1 MTRAQRPNPLKLVSE
16 RSSIEAPEIER
27 LRLESVLH
35 DAVTGL
41 TLHPFADLKGERVAN
56 LGVVYIQLGRFAGV
70 ESLYGWELYDR
81 ILRVTAASLREDIT
95 ASPLAPGLLAMS
107 FNGSDG
113 VFLLFDVARRAP
125 GRHGVTLEAEAA
137 RLRQGV
143 GRRLKQALGRSAV
156 DLMHIHATALVVPDD
171 PRVRP
176 SRQVMRALA
185 EAARL
190 ADARESGEKKS
201 FVERLK
207 ALLSAKRLR
216 AVFQPIV
223 GVTSGEVLGYEALIR
238 GPAGHE
244 LEMPD
249 ELFAVAREGDLLLEL
264 ESLCVETVFSSL
276 PRAARKKRLFV
287 NASARLLT
295 HSVFLDDRNLAE
307 MGRVHGDIV
316 LELSEKEVV
325 FNYPAFR
332 EVVGRL
338 RAAGFGFAID
348 DAGSGYS
355 GLESIAQLR
364 PEYVKVAHTLVAGL
378 DEDRIKREIVGSLA
392 TLGERIDAELIAEG
406 IETRGE
412 LESLR
417 GLGVPWGQGF
427 LLGRPAARPVVTR
440 PGARGAR
447 EDVC

>member
-1 MTRAQRPNPLKLVSE
+1 MRPTKKRRAEPLRLVAE
-16 RSSIEAPEIER
+16 RTPVEVPEIER
-27 LRLESVLH
+27 LRLESLLH
-35 DAVTGL
+35 DSVTGL

-56 LGVVYIQLGRFAGV
+56 MGVVYIQLGRFAGV

-81 ILRVTAASLREDIT
+81 ILRVTTASLREDV
-95 ASPLAPGLLAMS
+95 ASSPLAPGLLAMS

-125 GRHGVTLEAEAA
+125 GRQSVTLEAEAA
-137 RLRQGV
+137 RLRLGIT
-143 GRRLKQALGRSAV
+143 RRLKQALGRSSV

-171 PRVRP
+171 PRVRL

-190 ADARESGEKKS
+190 ADARESGEKKG

-207 ALLSAKRLR
+207 ALLSSKKLR

-223 GVTSGEVLGYEALIR
+223 GVSNGEVLGYEALIR
-238 GPAGHE
+238 GPVGHE

-264 ESLCVETVFSSL
+264 ESLCLETVFSSL
-276 PRAARKKRLFV
+276 PLAARKSRLFV

-295 HSVFLDDRNLAE
+295 HTVFLDDRNLAE
-307 MGRVHGDIV
+307 MQRMHGDVV

-355 GLESIAQLR
+355 GLESIVQLR
-364 PEYVKVAHTLVAGL
+364 PEYVKVAHTLVSGL
-378 DEDRIKREIVGSLA
+378 DGDRIKREIVGSLA
-392 TLGERIDAELIAEG
+392 ALGQRIDAELIAEG
-406 IETRGE
+406 IETRRE
-412 LESLR
+412 LDSLR
-417 GLGVPWGQGF
+417 ELGVAWGQGF

-440 PGARGAR
+440 GGA
-447 EDVC
+447 

>member
-1 MTRAQRPNPLKLVSE
+1 MTKGPRADSLKLVAE
-16 RSSIEAPEIER
+16 RSPVDVPEIER
-27 LRLESVLH
+27 LRLESLLH
-35 DAVTGL
+35 DAITGL
-41 TLHPFADLKGERVAN
+41 TLHPFADLKGARVAN

-125 GRHGVTLEAEAA
+125 GRRGVTLEAEAA

-176 SRQVMRALA
+176 SRQVMPA
-185 EAARL
+185 L

-207 ALLSAKRLR
+207 ALLSARKLR

-223 GVTSGEVLGYEALIR
+223 GVSSGEVLGYEALIR

-264 ESLCVETVFSSL
+264 ENLCVETVFSSL

-287 NASARLLT
+287 NASAWLLT
-295 HSVFLDDRNLAE
+295 HSVFLDDRNLAQ
-307 MGRVHGDIV
+307 MGRVHEDIV

-338 RAAGFGFAID
+338 RASGFGFAID

-392 TLGERIDAELIAEG
+392 ALGERIDAELIAEG

-440 PGARGAR
+440 PGARGAPG
-447 EDVC
+447 DVC

>member
-1 MTRAQRPNPLKLVSE
+1 V
-16 RSSIEAPEIER
+16 PEIER
-27 LRLESVLH
+27 LRLESLLN
-35 DAVTGL
+35 DAITGL

-56 LGVVYIQLGRFAGV
+56 LGVVYVQLGRFAGV

-81 ILRVTAASLREDIT
+81 ILRVTAASLREDV
-95 ASPLAPGLLAMS
+95 ALSPLAPGLLTMS

-113 VFLLFDVARRAP
+113 VFVLFDLARRAP
-125 GRHGVTLEAEAA
+125 GRRGITLEAEAA

-156 DLMHIHATALVVPDD
+156 DLMYIHATALVIPDD

-185 EAARL
+185 EATRL
-190 ADARESGEKKS
+190 ADTRETGEKKAL
-201 FVERLK
+201 VERLK
-207 ALLSAKRLR
+207 ALLSARKLR

-223 GVTSGEVLGYEALIR
+223 GVESGEVLGYEALIR

-249 ELFAVAREGDLLLEL
+249 ELFAVAREGDLVLEL
-264 ESLCVETVFSSL
+264 ESLCIETVFSSL
-276 PRAARKKRLFV
+276 PRAARGKRLFV

-307 MGRVHGDIV
+307 MGRAHADVV

-332 EVVGRL
+332 DVVGRL

-355 GLESIAQLR
+355 GLESIVQLR
-364 PEYVKVAHTLVAGL
+364 PEYVKVAHTLVSGL
-378 DEDRIKREIVGSLA
+378 DEDRIKREIVGSLSA
-392 TLGERIDAELIAEG
+392 LGKRIDAELIAEG
-406 IETRGE
+406 IETPGE

-427 LLGRPAARPVVTR
+427 LLGRPAARPVAMR
-440 PGARGAR
+440 PGVRGAR
-447 EDVC
+447 KDVC